1 MCESTLTLFII
12 DIRLD
17 LYVKYRTLQESI
29 LKIKL
34 WFLQMSPLS
43 LKIIKCWAVRALIIL
58 LECVFIHWFD
68 PFFITL
74 QFMWNRQVLIQQTVG
89 LSLCNVIYLDDEGKL
104 QLL

>member
-58 LECVFIHWFD
+58 LECVFIYWLD
-68 PFFITL
+68 PFFYHST
-74 QFMWNRQVLIQQTVG
+74 VYVEQTSFDPTNSRTE
-89 LSLCNVIYLDDEGKL
+89 SL
-104 QLL
+104 